1 MGMYLI
7 RRLLLMV
14 FSLLG
19 LLIMTFVISHVIPAD
34 PARMVAGRWATEEQV
49 QAVRKQLGLDKP
61 VLHQFAIYLKNLL
74 KGDLGKSI
82 LSRRPIIE
90 ELKDY
95 FPPTLELVFF
105 AMLLNISLAIP
116 LGVISASRKGIVD
129 GLARLLAVFG
139 AAVPTFWAG
148 LIMQIIF
155 YGILHVLPAGGRLDV
170 LMTPPPKITGM
181 FLLDSLITGYWKTLA
196 DALLHLIMPALT
208 LGLSFVAVVTR
219 ITRSSM
225 LEVLNSDFVKTA
237 RAKGL
242 PESVVVWRHALRNA
256 LLPSLT
262 VIGMQLGWM
271 MGGTVLIETVFSWGG
286 LGFWAVAAVRQ
297 NDFPVIMAITM
308 VISLTFMIANLLVD
322 ILYVILDPRIKYS

>member
-1 MGMYLI
+1 
-7 RRLLLMV
+7 
-14 FSLLG
+14 
-19 LLIMTFVISHVIPAD
+19 
-34 PARMVAGRWATEEQV
+34 
-49 QAVRKQLGLDKP
+49 
-61 VLHQFAIYLKNLL
+61 
-74 KGDLGKSI
+74 
-82 LSRRPIIE
+82 
-90 ELKDY
+90 
-95 FPPTLELVFF
+95 
-105 AMLLNISLAIP
+105 
-116 LGVISASRKGIVD
+116 VD